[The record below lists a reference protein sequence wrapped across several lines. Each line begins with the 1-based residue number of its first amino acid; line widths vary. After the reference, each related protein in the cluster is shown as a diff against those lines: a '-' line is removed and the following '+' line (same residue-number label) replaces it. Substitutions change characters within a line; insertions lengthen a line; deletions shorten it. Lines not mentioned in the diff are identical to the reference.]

1 MNTVWILTIGNS
13 DVAMTS
19 KDDWEDL
26 RRAKRLGQVYHKFG
40 VTELPKNK
48 DGETLYSL
56 SARVLG
62 DLYEDVL
69 DNDEYWKTLRFP
81 LLKGFVTK
89 LKETPKE
96 LDRIIILLTNQEDIF
111 KVNNRSSSSPFWQ
124 DTCKLESILKKYFAR
139 EFSDD
144 FDKIKVEFSYLKPLK
159 EEDGLDDWDATLK
172 LVQAE
177 FREWEN
183 NSWIT
188 QNDHVIV
195 SHQAGTPAISSAVQL
210 TCLIRLGKK
219 VEFLVSSEL
228 DPDRTRILKGSSYF
242 KTLQFKKLEDLL
254 DRHDYSGMTSI
265 VEEINFE
272 SDEIKSR
279 LLHLLKLANFWN
291 TVEFKKFATAM
302 GESATSR
309 SKEWWWSAYES
320 AYLAVVRLKQE
331 NTVEAMF
338 HSFRAVEG
346 LLSMWFDKFHID
358 KKEGMKI
365 KLSSDFTLPSGKT
378 TKSLNAYGQGLYF
391 ALVAF
396 KGVDVNADTDIW
408 NFGNKVFDKR
418 NELFHKLEG
427 LQDRNSVFKA
437 WEIFNDNEEEW
448 KTRVLNCLNF
458 ISQEE
463 FKTIEAASLMSQ
475 VHKELEEVLKEIAS
489 Y

>member
-69 DNDEYWKTLRFP
+69 DNDEYWETLRFP
-81 LLKGFVTK
+81 LLKGFVAK

-124 DTCKLESILKKYFAR
+124 DTCKLESTLKKYFAR

-144 FDKIKVEFSYLKPLK
+144 FVNSKVKFSYLKPLK

-177 FREWEN
+177 FMEWEK

-188 QNDHVIV
+188 QNDRMIV

-210 TCLIRLGKK
+210 TCLIRFGKE

-228 DPDRTRILKGSSYF
+228 NPDRTEFLSGSSYF
-242 KTLQFKKLEDLL
+242 KTLQFKKLKDLL
-254 DRHDYSGMTSI
+254 DRHDYS
-265 VEEINFE
+265 EIASVLENIYLKDSGE
-272 SDEIKSR
+272 KQR
-279 LLHLLKLANFWN
+279 LNHLLDLAKLWN
-291 TVEFKKFATAM
+291 NAEFEEFASKM
-302 GESATSR
+302 GEPATSR
-309 SKEWWWSAYES
+309 AREWWWSAYES
-320 AYLAVVRLKQE
+320 AYLGVVRLKQG
-331 NTVEAMF
+331 NTVEAIF

-346 LLSMWFDKFHID
+346 LLRKWAESKQNLVPNSRGNLMI
-358 KKEGMKI
+358 E
-365 KLSSDFTLPSGKT
+365 LPSGEKFN
-378 TKSLNAYGQGLYF
+378 LYGKALYNCLEKYYTEEGYPID
-391 ALVAF
+391 ASE
-396 KGVDVNADTDIW
+396 DIYK
-408 NFGNKVFDKR
+408 FGHLVFDKR
-418 NELFHKLEG
+418 NDLFHQLLG
-427 LQDRNSVFKA
+427 LTQSKVFGF
-437 WEIFNDNEEEW
+437 WETDSQIDWE
-448 KTRVLNCLNF
+448 KRIIGCLNF
-458 ISQEE
+458 IAKEDLPEE
-463 FKTIEAASLMSQ
+463 FESIEEASLMAQ
-475 VHKELEEVLKEIAS
+475 VHEKLEEVIKSIA